1 MSDVRIGVI
10 GGSGL
15 YEMAGLK
22 VAEERKIETPWG
34 GEIGRAHV

>member
-1 MSDVRIGVI
+1 MMNKNIPIGII

-22 VAEERKIETPWG
+22 DVQHIALDLSLIH
-34 GEIGRAHV
+34 I